1 MRADS
6 TRRERYPYP
15 VVVPAIEPR
24 NLEASTEHL
33 QAQVQGQGGQDDGK
47 KQKGTITSWWH
58 WFLEIWFGWE
68 DGEVYYGPPR
78 YRVVRR

>member
-1 MRADS
+1 
-6 TRRERYPYP
+6 
-15 VVVPAIEPR
+15 V
-24 NLEASTEHL
+24 N
-33 QAQVQGQGGQDDGK
+33 GQDDKK
-47 KQKGTITSWWH
+47 KQKGTITRWWH